1 MKLTDIQ
8 YNKLKDLLSSAKIS
22 KDKEYEELKET
33 APGVYKTKGYVGGH
47 HKMTYYSL
55 DNTELKKF
63 VSELV
68 NQDENNIVT
77 MHKIQYSPN
86 AKTKAHY
93 DKSTF
98 TLVIML
104 ESIELEG
111 GEFYIN
117 NKFVPFEN
125 KKEYITYN
133 GGTDMHEVREIKNGY
148 REVAV
153 FWWFDETKHLKTNSI
168 I

>member
-1 MKLTDIQ
+1 MKLTNIQ
-8 YNKLKDLLSSAKIS
+8 YNKLKDLLNSAKIS
-22 KDKEYEELKET
+22 NSKEYEELKES
-33 APGVYKTKGYVGGH
+33 APGVYNTERYVGGH

-77 MHKIQYSPN
+77 MHKIQYALK
-86 AKTKAHY
+86 AKTKAHH
-93 DKSTF
+93 DKATF

-104 ESIELEG
+104 ESIDLEG

-117 NKFVPFEN
+117 GEFTPFKE
-125 KKEYITYN
+125 KREYITYN
-133 GGTDMHEVREIKNGY
+133 GGKDLHEVKKITKGK
-148 REVAV
+148 REVMV
-153 FWWFDETKHLKTNSI
+153 VWWYDKSKLTNNTSLI
-168 I
+168 